1 MTATVTSPRAPLVTP
16 NVVQS
21 PLATSTDASCPAAGS
36 GIFGNMSGDI
46 DCFQRIATG
55 PPASQ
60 IPSRDDHP
68 LPRLGI
74 VTVNSDIAL
83 RLSNQT
89 APISTNKFYA
99 NLFLGNQGQGVW
111 THPYSVSWSR
121 GAGNAQ
127 SWGLAVSQIDPEQRA
142 FGPPNNAIPGSPA
155 RYFINPLG
163 IQSIVLSASELGSS
177 TVLTTDSLQAF
188 SVNANLQPQAGSG
201 SSIKFPLVQGMGFV
215 TALYTNLQP
224 AVQSSIFFRGV
235 VSGGSPRAGLFKYVA
250 TLEDGKTWL
259 IYASSSNG
267 QDPGLRL
274 VSNTLLQGPPGWSG
288 TIQVARNPA
297 GADGEAKFDGSA
309 GVYAAFGN
317 VRGKV
322 NGNTGTYTLSWIKAG
337 LSTGQPLIMFALPHH
352 VQSFDSN
359 TRSHLINI
367 ALSTTTKGTATAVVA
382 DEWAMVEPNLPTTL
396 GFAPWSPDT
405 GPRTSLSA
413 AAISAI
419 NNVAASEVRQDMQA
433 QSNLDSMYYS
443 GKALSKFASIVYVI
457 HDLVNDPGLAQ
468 EGLNQ
473 LKTAYARFA
482 TNQQIRPLVYD
493 TAWKG
498 IVSSASYTLHDPGVD
513 FGNSYYNDHHFHYG
527 YFVHAAAIIGYL
539 DPGWLNGNKD
549 WVNSLVRDAAS
560 PVQDEFFPFSRS
572 FDWYHGHSWA
582 KGLFESGDSKDEE
595 SSSEDVMFAYGMKL
609 WGKITG
615 DQSMEAR
622 GNLMLSILARSLQN
636 YFLMASDNTVQP
648 RNFID
653 NKVTGI
659 VSTFYR

>member
-1 MTATVTSPRAPLVTP
+1 MA
-16 NVVQS
+16 
-21 PLATSTDASCPAAGS
+21 
-36 GIFGNMSGDI
+36 I
-46 DCFQRIATG
+46 
-55 PPASQ
+55 
-60 IPSRDDHP
+60 
-68 LPRLGI
+68 
-74 VTVNSDIAL
+74 
-83 RLSNQT
+83 
-89 APISTNKFYA
+89 
-99 NLFLGNQGQGVW
+99 
-111 THPYSVSWSR
+111 
-121 GAGNAQ
+121 
-127 SWGLAVSQIDPEQRA
+127 SQIDANQRA
-142 FGPPNNAIPGSPA
+142 FGPPNNAIPGAPVS
-155 RYFINPLG
+155 YFINPLG
-163 IQSIVLSASELGSS
+163 IQSMILSATELGSS

-215 TALYTNLQP
+215 TGMYTNLQP
-224 AVQSSIFFRGV
+224 AVQTSIFFRSV
-235 VSGGSPRAGLFKYVA
+235 VSGGSPRPGVFKYIV
-250 TLEDGKTWL
+250 TLEDGKSWL
-259 IYASSSNG
+259 VYAMPSNG

-274 VSNTLLQGPPGWSG
+274 VSNTLLQGPPNWNGN
-288 TIQVARNPA
+288 IQIARNPA
-297 GADGEAKFDGSA
+297 GASGEASFDQSA
-309 GVYAAFGN
+309 GVFPVLGN
-317 VRGKV
+317 VRGTV
-322 NGNTGTYTLSWIKAG
+322 NGNTGSYTISWAKAG

-352 VQSFDSN
+352 LQSFDGN
-359 TRSHLINI
+359 TRGHLTNI

-382 DEWAMVEPNLPTTL
+382 DSWTLVENALPTSM
-396 GFAPWSPDT
+396 GFGPWSPET

-413 AAISAI
+413 AAIAAI
-419 NNVAASEVRQDMQA
+419 NNVAAREVRQDMGA

-457 HDLVNDPGLAQ
+457 HDIANQPNLAQ
-468 EGLNQ
+468 EGLAQ

-498 IVSSASYTLHDPGVD
+498 VVSSASYTLHDPGAD

-527 YFVHAAAIIGYL
+527 YFIHAAAIIGYL
-539 DPGWLNGNKD
+539 DPSWLNQNKA
-549 WVNSLVRDAAS
+549 WVNTLVRDAAN
-560 PVQDEFFPFSRS
+560 PVSDNYFPFSRS

-609 WGKITG
+609 WGRVIG
-615 DQSMEAR
+615 DSSMEAR

-659 VSTFYR
+659 VSILRPSDVYSADKYSYLRTRLTIPPTSAATLNMSRGEE

>member
-1 MTATVTSPRAPLVTP
+1 M
-16 NVVQS
+16 
-21 PLATSTDASCPAAGS
+21 
-36 GIFGNMSGDI
+36 
-46 DCFQRIATG
+46 
-55 PPASQ
+55 
-60 IPSRDDHP
+60 
-68 LPRLGI
+68 
-74 VTVNSDIAL
+74 
-83 RLSNQT
+83 
-89 APISTNKFYA
+89 
-99 NLFLGNQGQGVW
+99 
-111 THPYSVSWSR
+111 
-121 GAGNAQ
+121 
-127 SWGLAVSQIDPEQRA
+127 
-142 FGPPNNAIPGSPA
+142 
-155 RYFINPLG
+155 
-163 IQSIVLSASELGSS
+163 
-177 TVLTTDSLQAF
+177 TTDSLQAF

-201 SSIKFPLVQGMGFV
+201 SSIKFPLVQGMGFI

-224 AVQSSIFFRGV
+224 AVQSSVFFRGV

-259 IYASSSNG
+259 IYASSSDG

-274 VSNTLLQGPPGWSG
+274 VSNTLLQGPSGWSG

-309 GVYAAFGN
+309 GVYAALGN
-317 VRGKV
+317 VRGNV
-322 NGNTGTYTLSWIKAG
+322 NGNTGTYTLSWTKAG

-352 VQSFDSN
+352 VQSFDGN
-359 TRSHLINI
+359 TRSHLTNI

-382 DEWAMVEPNLPTTL
+382 DEWTMVEANLPTTL

-498 IVSSASYTLHDPGVD
+498 VVSSASYTLHDPGVD

-527 YFVHAAAIIGYL
+527 YFIHAAAIIGYL
-539 DPGWLNGNKD
+539 DPSWLNGNKD

-609 WGKITG
+609 WGKVTG

-659 VSTFYR
+659 VSAFCCYKQPVILINAALREQD